1 MEIVNHSFQEIKESF
16 DKKRTFFDLGHT
28 KSYEFR
34 RNALIN
40 LRNAI
45 IKYKSE
51 ILDALYADFKK
62 PSYEA
67 YIGEIGVTTDDINFA
82 LKHLAQWM
90 EVQHVP
96 TPLTIQ
102 PASSKIY
109 ADPKGVVLIFA
120 PWNYPFNLTMIP
132 LIGAIAAGNC
142 VMLKPAH
149 ETPHTAKVMEKIITT
164 TFDQSFVSVI
174 MGEGR
179 QIGEIL
185 LDNFTFNHIFFTG
198 SPNVGK
204 WIMAKAARTLTPVTL
219 ELGGKSPTIID
230 KTANLKVT
238 LNRLVWA
245 KYFNCGQTCTSPDYI
260 LVHKDIK
267 EQFITGLKAKIKE
280 FYGEDP
286 QKSPYYP
293 RMVNR
298 TRFDVVSKYLSQG
311 KLISGGRVDAADNYI
326 EPSIIELDNLEVP
339 VMQEEIFGPI
349 MPIITWSDKS
359 EILTIV
365 RKNRYPLTCYVFA
378 EDKALIDFVIKN
390 IEFGSGCINDTM
402 AQFANSHFPFGGVQ
416 TSGIGKYHGKY
427 SFETFSNLK
436 PILSTSTW
444 IDPDLRYP
452 PHTSLKMKLAKW
464 FLE

>member
-1 MEIVNHSFQEIKESF
+1 MEIVNHTLKEIKESF
-16 DKKRTFFDLGHT
+16 ESQRVFFDNGNT
-28 KSYEFR
+28 KSYDFIR
-34 RNALIN
+34 KALLN
-40 LRNAI
+40 LRDAI
-45 IKYKSE
+45 IKFKSE
-51 ILDALYADFKK
+51 ILAALYADFKK

-82 LKHLAQWM
+82 LKHLSTWM

-96 TPLTIQ
+96 TPVTIQ
-102 PASSKIY
+102 PATSRIY
-109 ADPKGVVLIFA
+109 SDPLGVVLIFA

-149 ETPHTAKVMEKIITT
+149 ETPHIAKVMEKIIKE
-164 TFDQSFVSVI
+164 TFKKEFVSVV

-179 QIGEIL
+179 AIGELL

-204 WIMAKAARTLTPVTL
+204 WVMEKAAKTLTPVTL

-230 KTANLKVT
+230 KTANLKVAI
-238 LNRLVWA
+238 NRIVWA
-245 KYFNCGQTCTSPDYI
+245 KFFNCGQTCTSPDYI
-260 LVHKDIK
+260 LVHEDIK
-267 EQFITGLKAKIKE
+267 DEFLKGIIAKIKE
-280 FYGEDP
+280 FYGDDP
-286 QKSPYYP
+286 QQSPFYP
-293 RMVNR
+293 RMVNK
-298 TRFDVVSKYLSQG
+298 TRFDAVSKYLTQG
-311 KLISGGRVDAADNYI
+311 KLISGGRVDPLDNYI
-326 EPSIIELDNLEVP
+326 EPSVIEIDNLDVP
-339 VMQEEIFGPI
+339 VMKEEIFGPI

-359 EILTIV
+359 EILSLV
-365 RKNRYPLTCYVFA
+365 RKNRYPLTCYVFS

-427 SFETFSNLK
+427 SFDTFSNLK
-436 PILSTSTW
+436 PILTTSTW

-452 PHTSLKMKLAKW
+452 PYTSFKMKLAKW
-464 FLE
+464 FME

>member
-1 MEIVNHSFQEIKESF
+1 MDIANHSLQEIKDTFEAQ
-16 DKKRTFFDLGHT
+16 RAFFDLGNT
-28 KSYEFR
+28 KPYEFR
-34 RNALIN
+34 RKALLN
-40 LRNAI
+40 LRDAI
-45 IKYKSE
+45 IKSKSE

-82 LKHLAQWM
+82 LKHLSTWM
-90 EVQHVP
+90 EVQYVP

-102 PASSKIY
+102 PATSKIY
-109 ADPKGVVLIFA
+109 SDPKGVVLILA
-120 PWNYPFNLTMIP
+120 PWNYPFNLIMIP

-149 ETPHTAKVMEKIITT
+149 ETPNIAKVMEKIISQ
-164 TFDQSFVSVI
+164 TFEKDFVSVV

-179 QIGEIL
+179 VIGELL

-204 WIMAKAARTLTPVTL
+204 WIMEKASKTLTPVTL

-230 KTANLKVT
+230 KTANLKVA
-238 LNRLVWA
+238 LNRIVWA
-245 KYFNCGQTCTSPDYI
+245 KFFNCGQTCTSPDYI

-267 EQFITGLKAKIKE
+267 DDFLKGLVAKIKE
-280 FYGEDP
+280 FYGDDP
-286 QKSPYYP
+286 QQSPFYP
-293 RMVNR
+293 RMVNK
-298 TRFDVVSKYLSQG
+298 TRFDAVSNYLTQG
-311 KLISGGRVDAADNYI
+311 RLITGGRVDRDDNYI
-326 EPSIIELDNLEVP
+326 EPSVIELDNLDVSI
-339 VMQEEIFGPI
+339 MKEEIFGPI

-359 EILTIV
+359 EILSLV
-365 RKNRYPLTCYVFA
+365 RKNRYPLTCYIFS
-378 EDKALIDFVIKN
+378 EDKNLIDYIIKN
-390 IEFGSGCINDTM
+390 IEFGSGCVNDTM
-402 AQFANSHFPFGGVQ
+402 AQFANSHFPFGGIQ

-427 SFETFSNLK
+427 SFDTFSNLK
-436 PILSTSTW
+436 PILTTSTW

-452 PHTSLKMKLAKW
+452 PHTSFKMKLAKW

>member
-1 MEIVNHSFQEIKESF
+1 MEIVNHTLKEIKESF
-16 DKKRTFFDLGHT
+16 ESQRVFFDNGNT
-28 KSYEFR
+28 KSYDFR
-34 RNALIN
+34 RKALLN
-40 LRNAI
+40 LRDAI
-45 IKYKSE
+45 IKFKSE
-51 ILDALYADFKK
+51 ILAALYADFKK

-82 LKHLAQWM
+82 LKHLSTWM

-96 TPLTIQ
+96 TPVTIQ
-102 PASSKIY
+102 PATSRIY
-109 ADPKGVVLIFA
+109 SDPLGVVLIFA

-149 ETPHTAKVMEKIITT
+149 ETPHIAKVMEKIIKE
-164 TFDQSFVSVI
+164 TFKKEFVSVV

-179 QIGEIL
+179 AIGELL

-204 WIMAKAARTLTPVTL
+204 WVMEKAAKTLTPVTL

-230 KTANLKVT
+230 KTANLKVAI
-238 LNRLVWA
+238 NRIVWA
-245 KYFNCGQTCTSPDYI
+245 KFFNCGQTCTSPDYI
-260 LVHKDIK
+260 LVHEDIK
-267 EQFITGLKAKIKE
+267 DEFLKGIIAKIKE
-280 FYGEDP
+280 FYGDDP
-286 QKSPYYP
+286 QQSPFYP
-293 RMVNR
+293 RMVNK
-298 TRFDVVSKYLSQG
+298 TRFDAVSKYLTQG
-311 KLISGGRVDAADNYI
+311 KLISGGRVDPLDNYI
-326 EPSIIELDNLEVP
+326 EPSVIEIDNLDVP
-339 VMQEEIFGPI
+339 VMKEEIFGPI

-359 EILTIV
+359 EILSLV
-365 RKNRYPLTCYVFA
+365 RKNRYPLTCYVFS

-427 SFETFSNLK
+427 SFDTFSNLK
-436 PILSTSTW
+436 PILTTSTW

-452 PHTSLKMKLAKW
+452 PYTSFKMKLAKW
-464 FLE
+464 FME

>member
-1 MEIVNHSFQEIKESF
+1 MDIANHSLQEIKDTFEAQ
-16 DKKRTFFDLGHT
+16 RAFFDLGNT
-28 KSYEFR
+28 KPYEFR
-34 RNALIN
+34 RKALLN
-40 LRNAI
+40 LKDAI

-82 LKHLAQWM
+82 LKHLSTWM
-90 EVQHVP
+90 EVQYVP

-102 PASSKIY
+102 PATSKIY
-109 ADPKGVVLIFA
+109 SDPKGVVLILA
-120 PWNYPFNLTMIP
+120 PWNYPFNLIMIP

-149 ETPHTAKVMEKIITT
+149 ETPNIAKVMEKIISQ
-164 TFDQSFVSVI
+164 TFEKDFVSVV

-179 QIGEIL
+179 VIGELL

-204 WIMAKAARTLTPVTL
+204 WIMEKASKTLTPVTL

-230 KTANLKVT
+230 KTANLKVA
-238 LNRLVWA
+238 LNRIVWA
-245 KYFNCGQTCTSPDYI
+245 KFFNCGQTCTSPDYI

-267 EQFITGLKAKIKE
+267 DDFLKGLVTKIKE
-280 FYGEDP
+280 FYGDDP
-286 QKSPYYP
+286 QQSPFYP
-293 RMVNR
+293 RMVNK
-298 TRFDVVSKYLSQG
+298 TRFDVVSNYLTQG
-311 KLISGGRVDAADNYI
+311 RLITGGRVDRDDNYI
-326 EPSIIELDNLEVP
+326 EPSVIELDNLDVP
-339 VMQEEIFGPI
+339 IMKEEIFGPI

-359 EILTIV
+359 EILSLV
-365 RKNRYPLTCYVFA
+365 RKNRYPLTCYIFS
-378 EDKALIDFVIKN
+378 EDKNLIDYIIKN
-390 IEFGSGCINDTM
+390 IEFGSGCVNDTM
-402 AQFANSHFPFGGVQ
+402 AQFANSHFPFGGIQ

-427 SFETFSNLK
+427 SFDTFSNLK
-436 PILSTSTW
+436 PILTASTW

-452 PHTSLKMKLAKW
+452 PHTSFKMKLAKW